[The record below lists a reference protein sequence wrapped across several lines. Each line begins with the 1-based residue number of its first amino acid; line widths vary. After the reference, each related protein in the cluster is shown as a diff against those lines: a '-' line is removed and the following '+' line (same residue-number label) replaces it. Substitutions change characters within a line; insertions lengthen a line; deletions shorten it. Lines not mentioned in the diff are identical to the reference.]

1 MVTYDRDGP
10 VAVIS
15 IDRPGAK
22 HAIDRETAVELGDAW
37 RRFDDDEDALVGV
50 LTGDEGT
57 FSAGADLKQMD
68 LEDGDDGW
76 LGFTRLRVGKP
87 TIAAV
92 EGHCV
97 AGGLEMALWCDL
109 RVAGEGATFGCFE
122 RRFGVPLVD
131 GGTQR
136 LPRIVGQGRA
146 LEMILTGRPVD
157 AGEAR
162 EWGLVNRV
170 VDDGAA
176 LETAIELGKTIA
188 EFPQTTVRTDRAAL
202 YEGLGEP
209 IEKGLQI
216 EAWHGRRALET
227 AFEGADRF
235 AAGEGRHG
243 EGIDDPADRQGKRS
257 DDPADPVDRR
267 GGDDG

>member
-1 MVTYDRDGP
+1 MVTYERSGP
-10 VAVIS
+10 VAVVS
-15 IDRPGAK
+15 IDRPSARN
-22 HAIDRETAVELGDAW
+22 AIDDETALALRDAW
-37 RRFDDDEDALVGV
+37 QRFEDDEAAAVGV
-50 LTGDEGT
+50 LRGDDET
-57 FSAGADLKQMD
+57 FSAGADLKKMD
-68 LEDGDDGW
+68 LEDRPEGW
-76 LGFTRLRVGKP
+76 LGFSRTSVSKP

-97 AGGLEMALWCDL
+97 AGGLELALWCDL
-109 RVAGEGATFGCFE
+109 RVAGESATFGCFE

-157 AGEAR
+157 ADEAR

-170 VDDGAA
+170 VDDGQA
-176 LETAIELGKTIA
+176 LEAAVDLGERIA
-188 EFPQTTVRTDRAAL
+188 SFPQQTVRTDRAAL
-202 YEGLGEP
+202 YEGVGSSLEQ
-209 IEKGLQI
+209 GLRI

-227 AFEGADRF
+227 AHDGADRF

-243 EGIDDPADRQGKRS
+243 AGIDESEEDGE
-257 DDPADPVDRR
+257 RR
-267 GGDDG
+267 

>member
-1 MVTYDRDGP
+1 MVSYDRNGP

-15 IDRPGAK
+15 IDRPDAK
-22 HAIDRETAVELGDAW
+22 NAIDGETAAELNDAW
-37 RRFDDDEDALVGV
+37 QRFDDDEDAAVGV
-50 LTGDEGT
+50 LTGDVET
-57 FSAGADLKQMD
+57 FSAGADLKKMD
-68 LEDGDDGW
+68 LEDGPEGW
-76 LGFTRLRVGKP
+76 LGFSRLEVEKP

-157 AGEAR
+157 AEEAR

-170 VDDGAA
+170 TADGRA
-176 LETAIELGKTIA
+176 LETAVDMGETIA
-188 EFPQTTVRTDRAAL
+188 DFPQTTVRTDRAAL

-227 AFEGADRF
+227 AEEGADRF
-235 AAGEGRHG
+235 ASGEGRHG
-243 EGIDDPADRQGKRS
+243 AGIDDDTDR
-257 DDPADPVDRR
+257 
-267 GGDDG
+267 

>member
-1 MVTYDRDGP
+1 MVTYDRTGP
-10 VAVIS
+10 VAVIG

-22 HAIDRETAVELGDAW
+22 HAIDRETAIELGDAW

-50 LTGDEGT
+50 LTGDEET
-57 FSAGADLKQMD
+57 FSAGADLKEMD

-76 LGFTRLRVGKP
+76 LGFTRMQVAKP

-136 LPRIVGQGRA
+136 LPRIVGRGRA

-157 AGEAR
+157 AAEAR

-176 LETAIELGKTIA
+176 LETAIELGERIA
-188 EFPQTTVRTDRAAL
+188 AFPQTTVRTDRAAL

-227 AFEGADRF
+227 AVEGADRF

-243 EGIDDPADRQGKRS
+243 DGIDDPVERHHERGRDADDRQDEKSG
-257 DDPADPVDRR
+257 
-267 GGDDG
+267 